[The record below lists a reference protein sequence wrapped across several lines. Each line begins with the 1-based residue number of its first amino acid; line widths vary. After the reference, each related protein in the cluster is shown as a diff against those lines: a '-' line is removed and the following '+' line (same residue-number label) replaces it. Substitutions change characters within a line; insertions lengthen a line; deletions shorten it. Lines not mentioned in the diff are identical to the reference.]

1 MGCVAF
7 VFPEVRV
14 RARFEKVWYV
24 TSADV
29 SIPALDLSFAGRCAI
44 AAVTTQGGIHPC
56 LWVGRQG
63 GEGAEGSEGGAKAN
77 AMSVGAS
84 LVVDG
89 IVAYELALCHVA
101 GIADS
106 VV

>member
-24 TSADV
+24 TGADV

-44 AAVTTQGGIHPC
+44 AAVTKEVSTHAYG
-56 LWVGRQG
+56 LVGR

-77 AMSVGAS
+77 ARSVGAS

-101 GIADS
+101 CIADS